1 MKINVYDTSQVRNK
15 RGLNFNILLN
25 CFLLLPTLLFFSS
38 FTKGANKFNAVS
50 KVKSTATEEPI
61 AASKTTTTAVAA
73 IPIRGK
79 VTDPKGTP
87 LAGVSV
93 IEKGTRNGTVTD
105 VNGNY
110 RIEVASNKAVLT
122 FRFVGFGS
130 QDLEVGSKTV
140 LNLSLVEANA
150 QLNEVVVVAYG
161 TQKKA
166 SVTGAISSVKG
177 TELAQAPVANI
188 TNSIAGRVT
197 GVVARQSGGGQPGSD
212 NTTFSVRGI
221 NTISSTNGA
230 INNQPLIVVDG
241 IIRNNINQID
251 PNSIESVTVLKD
263 AAAVAPYGL
272 GGANGVVL
280 ITTKTGKT
288 GAPTLSISSFYGV
301 QRPTYYP
308 SVLGPQDY
316 MKLRN
321 EAYFNEN
328 PTGTTPPFAT
338 SYIDSYL
345 TNNATSPDKYPIGNS
360 RSLVNFHAPEQSH
373 NIELSGGSDRIRYY
387 TNMGIFKQDGMFNKV
402 SYTRY
407 SYTIGLDANVTNT
420 TKVSVSL
427 KGAYEINS
435 TVDPGTNVSTI
446 FRNTYK
452 LIPTDPLQF
461 SNGLPGSSAGIS
473 LLGALNSAGYNRSYN
488 NTVLS
493 TIGIEQKLPLKGLSI
508 KGTFSYD
515 PNTNN
520 QKQWHTPFYYY
531 TVNTN
536 VTPNAFTRAISTA
549 EGPPGYTYLYQSF
562 NKSENFTY
570 QGYLTYQNTFGKNEL
585 NGLLVAEFRNNT
597 ASNFNARIN
606 NYGLSV
612 DEFNFGSS
620 NKNDYT
626 IAGTSSTG
634 SQVGY
639 VYRVGDTFDGKYTIE
654 ASGRYDGHYY
664 FAPDRRYA
672 FFPAFS
678 GNWLIS
684 RENFMKKVPFVDI
697 LKLRGSWGKAGALA
711 GGAFQYLAA
720 YNLAG
725 NAYAF
730 GNGTLVQGSTF
741 GNQPNPYI
749 TWETSTKSDIGL
761 DATLFKGLLNLS
773 VDVYKQKR
781 NNILFAPQS
790 SVPVEYGI
798 NLSQINSARM
808 EGQGIEVSAGTQHRF
823 ENGLQLGL
831 TGTFSYNTNKLTQIF
846 ETASTFNNPNRRQTG
861 RPYGTVFGYH
871 NLGLF
876 QKTDDKNSDGV
887 INAADGYNVTQF
899 GILHPGDLKYQDVN
913 GDGKIDANDIVPIA
927 NNTIPLIDYGVNLTA
942 SWKGFDLSL
951 FFQGAAKTTVLTQTF
966 VTIPFAS
973 NNSNAGYEYYDN
985 HWSASNPNGKYPVA
999 NQAPSSNNT
1008 QTSDFWTTSGA
1019 YVRLKTAQL
1028 GYTIPLGITKAL
1040 KIKTVRFYV
1049 SGQNLFTLSKLKFID
1064 PEVGSPAPGYGA
1076 GGAGVSPE
1084 TLYPIQ
1090 KVMIAGLNAT
1100 F

>member
-1 MKINVYDTSQVRNK
+1 MKNNIYCIHPVSRKRAVRFFILNK
-15 RGLNFNILLN
+15 TT
-25 CFLLLPTLLFFSS
+25 FLLLIFLSSKSFSFS
-38 FTKGANKFNAVS
+38 DTRFSKRTDVKIYLDNADA
-50 KVKSTATEEPI
+50 KILRTGII
-61 AASKTTTTAVAA
+61 AAQ
-73 IPIRGK
+73 IPIRGR
-79 VTDPKGTP
+79 VTDPKGSP
-87 LAGVSV
+87 LPGVSV

-105 VNGNY
+105 ANGNY
-110 RIEVASNKAVLT
+110 RITVASTQSVIT
-122 FRFVGFGS
+122 FRFIGFGS
-130 QDLEVGSKTV
+130 QDLEVGNKTV
-140 LNLSLVEANA
+140 LNVSLVEANA

-177 TELAQAPVANI
+177 AELSQAPVANI

-197 GVVARQSGGGQPGSD
+197 GVVARQTGGGQPGND

-221 NTISSTNGA
+221 NTISSTNGV

-251 PNSIESVTVLKD
+251 PSAIESVTILKD

-288 GAPTLSISSFYGV
+288 GAPSLSLNSFYGI
-301 QRPTYYP
+301 QKPTYYP

-316 MKLRN
+316 MRLRD

-328 PTGTTPPFAT
+328 PTGTAPPYAQ

-345 TNNATSPDKYPIGNS
+345 TNNTANPDKYPIGNA
-360 RSLVNFHAPEQSH
+360 RSLVNFRAPEQSH

-387 TNMGIFKQDGMFNKV
+387 TNVGIFKQNGMFAPV

-407 SYTIGLDANVTNT
+407 SYTMGLDANVTNS
-420 TKVSVSL
+420 TKVSLSL
-427 KGAYEINS
+427 KGAYETNTTI
-435 TVDPGTNVSTI
+435 DPGTNVSTI
-446 FRNTYK
+446 FRDTYK

-461 SNGLPGSSAGIS
+461 SNGLYGSSAGLS
-473 LLGALNSAGYNRSYN
+473 LLGALNAGYDHSYN
-488 NTVLS
+488 NTLLS
-493 TIGIEQKLPLKGLSI
+493 TLGIEQKLPLKGLSV
-508 KGTFSYD
+508 KATFSYD
-515 PNTNN
+515 PNSNN
-520 QKQWHTPFYYY
+520 RKQWHTPFYYY
-531 TVNTN
+531 NINTN
-536 VTPNAFTRAISTA
+536 VTPYTYTRAIAVA
-549 EGPPGYTYLYQSF
+549 EGPAAYTYLAQSF
-562 NKSENFTY
+562 TKNQNFTY
-570 QGYLTYQNTFGKNEL
+570 QGYLNYNNTFGKNEIS
-585 NGLLVAEFRNNT
+585 GLLVAEFRNNT
-597 ASNFNARIN
+597 SSTFNARIN
-606 NYGLSV
+606 NYALSV

-620 NKNDYT
+620 NKNDYS
-626 IAGTSSTG
+626 IGGTSSTG

-678 GNWLIS
+678 GNWVIS
-684 RENFMKKVPFVDI
+684 REDFMKKVSFVDI
-697 LKLRGSWGKAGALA
+697 LKLRGSWGRAGALA
-711 GGAFQYLAA
+711 GGAFQYLNT
-720 YNLAG
+720 YSLYG

-761 DATLFKGLLNLS
+761 DATFFKGLLNLS
-773 VDVYKQKR
+773 VDVYKQNR
-781 NNILFAPQS
+781 DNILFAPQS
-790 SVPVEYGI
+790 SVPVEYGV
-798 NLSQINSARM
+798 NLSQVNSARM
-808 EGQGIEVSAGTQHRF
+808 EGRGIEVSAGTQHRF
-823 ENGLQLGL
+823 ENGLQVGL
-831 TGTFSYNTNKLTQIF
+831 TGTFSYNANKLTQIF
-846 ETASTFNNPNRRQTG
+846 ETASTYNNPNRRQTG

-876 QKTDDKNSDGV
+876 QKSDDKNSDGV
-887 INAADGYNVTQF
+887 IDKADGYNITQF

-927 NNTIPLIDYGVNLTA
+927 NNTIPLIDYGFNFTA
-942 SWKGFDLSL
+942 AWKGFDVSV

-973 NNSNAGYEYYDN
+973 NNSNAGYEYYNN
-985 HWSASNPNGKYPVA
+985 HWSASNPNGKYPIA

-1028 GYTIPLGITKAL
+1028 GYTIPVSITKAL
-1040 KIKTVRFYV
+1040 KIKTIRFYLT
-1049 SGQNLFTLSKLKFID
+1049 GQNLLTLSKLKFLD

-1090 KVMIAGLNAT
+1090 KVFIGGLNAT